1 MKKQPGVFQGL
12 RIEIWSALSRAGL
25 FPATAVG
32 VTVMPLATAAGAT
45 PSCTTP
51 LAAVSTL
58 QGRGA
63 FLRLRGA
70 GGGAYR
76 SPFATLMRSSMSLL
90 KKFGFAFSSVVVGTA
105 GLGIATSF
113 GIDLSPM

>member
-1 MKKQPGVFQGL
+1 MLAF
-12 RIEIWSALSRAGL
+12 

-32 VTVMPLATAAGAT
+32 VTVMPLATTTSAT
-45 PSCTTP
+45 PTCTAP
-51 LAAVSTL
+51 LATVSTL
-58 QGRGA
+58 QARGA
-63 FLRLRGA
+63 LLRLRGA
-70 GGGAYR
+70 GCRSYR
-76 SPFATLMRSSMSLL
+76 SPLATLMRSSMSLF

>member
-1 MKKQPGVFQGL
+1 
-12 RIEIWSALSRAGL
+12 
-25 FPATAVG
+25 
-32 VTVMPLATAAGAT
+32 MPLATAAGAT

-90 KKFGFAFSSVVVGTA
+90 KKIWVCFLVCGRWYCRLGNCNKLWYRSVSYVILHFIVVSKHALNPT
-105 GLGIATSF
+105 
-113 GIDLSPM
+113 